1 MRGTVCEIIV
11 IGNEILN
18 GSIKDT
24 NSGWLA
30 ARLHELGLYLRRI
43 TTVMDDVGE
52 ISGAIREAVRRGA
65 KWIITSGGLGPTH
78 DDITLEAVA
87 KAAGEKLVINQE
99 AVNMLKERYERLYAQ
114 GVIKDPQL
122 TPARLKMAL
131 MPRGAT
137 PLRNNAGSAPGC
149 LVKIQGATVVSLPGV
164 PRELIDI
171 FENEVKPRI
180 EREAKRVHRASLW
193 IDVKGVP
200 ESVYASDLEK
210 ISRALRGK
218 VYMKSHPKGIIDG
231 VSVTRIGLVSEGMSR
246 ESAEESLAKAEQM
259 VRRMLERLGAVE
271 IRLER

>member
-1 MRGTVCEIIV
+1 
-11 IGNEILN
+11 
-18 GSIKDT
+18 
-24 NSGWLA
+24 
-30 ARLHELGLYLRRI
+30 
-43 TTVMDDVGE
+43 
-52 ISGAIREAVRRGA
+52 
-65 KWIITSGGLGPTH
+65 
-78 DDITLEAVA
+78 
-87 KAAGEKLVINQE
+87 
-99 AVNMLKERYERLYAQ
+99 
-114 GVIKDPQL
+114 
-122 TPARLKMAL
+122 
-131 MPRGAT
+131 
-137 PLRNNAGSAPGC
+137 
-149 LVKIQGATVVSLPGV
+149 
-164 PRELIDI
+164 I